1 VNTEELARTFVS
13 LTDTLVDDFDIL
25 DVLTVL
31 TTQCVELLGA
41 SAAGLMLADEQ
52 GRLRVA
58 VASSERAHLLD
69 LFQLQNDEGPCLE
82 CYRSGEPVGADRL
95 EDTRDRWPRFAVAAQ
110 SAGFVNVLALPLR
123 LRRDVIGAL
132 NLFGDSS
139 SWPISER
146 EIPIAQALADAATI
160 AILHER
166 LMRGHAMLA
175 GQLQFALNSRV
186 VIEQAKGVLIAQ
198 LGVSPDE
205 AFDLLRVRARSG
217 RRRLAEVAEEV
228 VTAGHADVSP
238 HAHNHR

>member
-139 SWPISER
+139 SSPISER

-198 LGVSPDE
+198 LGVSPQE
-205 AFDLLRVRARSG
+205 AFDMLRARARSA

-228 VTAGHADVSP
+228 VTAGNADVSR